1 MDTHGA
7 MDILDRDD
15 TPDGTAA
22 RPCHPERAVYG
33 VSAHAV
39 GEAAAAPP
47 TRARASSAASILR
60 PPQPVMLLLSF
71 KSIDFGNGHTQQT

>member
-1 MDTHGA
+1 

-33 VSAHAV
+33 VSARAV

-47 TRARASSAASILR
+47 ELEPHQLQASR
-60 PPQPVMLLLSF
+60 VHRNQ
-71 KSIDFGNGHTQQT
+71 